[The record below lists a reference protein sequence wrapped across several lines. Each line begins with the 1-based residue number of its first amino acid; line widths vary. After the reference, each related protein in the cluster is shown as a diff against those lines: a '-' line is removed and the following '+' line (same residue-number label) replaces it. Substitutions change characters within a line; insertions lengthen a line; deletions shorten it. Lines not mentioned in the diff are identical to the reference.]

1 MWRVTARQSAIDA
14 NEERLRTTVDD
25 TLDTRDRIK
34 KTARSLFAERGVEAV
49 TVREI
54 VAASGAK
61 NGGSLNYYFGSKE
74 GLITELLADV
84 LGAASEGWLEHL
96 SMLEKSGGAKS
107 VRDVIHAIV
116 YGGLSHHATDAAPTA
131 ARFLAS
137 VLFTRRRMVRDLMD
151 RLHFTVFTRLLRY
164 IQELRP
170 DIPLPIMRQ
179 RLLFLAWYLISV
191 ESAWEASLAERK
203 RSPIWSDADPL
214 MNIVETAAALVEA
227 PLPASAA
234 EAKAR
239 LKSSPR
245 KTTRDATAPR
255 KPRVTARGAKAGVP
269 P

>member
-1 MWRVTARQSAIDA
+1 MGT
-14 NEERLRTTVDD
+14 NGERLQSTVDD

-34 KTARSLFAERGVEAV
+34 ITARKLFAERGVEAV

-54 VAASGAK
+54 VAAAGAK

-96 SMLEKSGGAKS
+96 STLEKNGGAKS
-107 VRDVIHAIV
+107 VHDVVGAIV
-116 YGGLSHHATDAAPTA
+116 YGGLSHRGTDPTPTA

-191 ESAWEASLAERK
+191 ESAWEASMAERR
-203 RSPIWSDADPL
+203 RSSVWTETDPL
-214 MNIVETAAALVEA
+214 KNIVATAAALIEA
-227 PLPASAA
+227 PVPESASA
-234 EAKAR
+234 EATAR
-239 LKSSPR
+239 PKSSPR
-245 KTTRDATAPR
+245 KVERDAVEPS
-255 KPRVTARGAKAGVP
+255 KARLGRRSSKASAS
-269 P
+269 